1 MSINQSNGKTFLLSC
16 RILLTFFMLAILS
29 NISQAK
35 KSHYEILGVRKNAT
49 EKQIKKSYKKLIV
62 KFHPDRNKKREKWAK
77 NQFIKV
83 SEAYDVLGDA
93 KKRKIYDQF
102 GDEGIKN
109 FEQHGD
115 PRGQGGFGGF
125 GGGGG
130 GGMNIEDI
138 IGAFF
143 GGGGG
148 GGRQQ
153 RRRRRRDRG
162 QRQRQRRRQGQQQGQ
177 SSDGFQFNSG
187 DDGENFGEQKPT
199 KKLLEHEHFIII
211 ESEDMLPDL
220 DVLTESYGLFMY
232 KPEHI
237 NFEGRR
243 GSQRGGTGRVMAEKL
258 QNFIEKFGSF
268 LKVGLLNCGQFEVA
282 CERLYS
288 RVGLRNKNS
297 PVYTVFGHEKKF
309 KKLDLGRPDLNL
321 NRIVGTHVSLMQ
333 KNVIRLTNNNFNDFV
348 NKNVNK
354 NIVVLFTN
362 KPKSSLLFLTL
373 ANIFKKNYIFTEIH
387 TSQRDLLK
395 KFKIDSS
402 KVPKLMVLKD
412 ASTFNGYFYD
422 GDLKKKKLI
431 IFLSQKLKQ
440 LKEEGKKIGLYTKS
454 ILESGQCGVKDS
466 NYCLIVLSNS
476 SANVKWLVER
486 LTKISKKYASDP
498 LKMFVFSDQNKFSQV
513 FGDKKI
519 VFLKGKRRK
528 YKGKEEGLWKID
540 DQELQNFIDMGMS
553 GGMLQGRFKTLENLF

>member
-1 MSINQSNGKTFLLSC
+1 MMM
-16 RILLTFFMLAILS
+16 LLTILTRQVDS
-29 NISQAK
+29 K
-35 KSHYEILGVRKNAT
+35 KTHYQILGVRKNAT
-49 EKQIKKSYKKLIV
+49 EKQIKKSYRKLIV

-83 SEAYDVLGDA
+83 SEAYDVLSDS

-115 PRGQGGFGGF
+115 PRGQTGFGGF
-125 GGGGG
+125 GGGGGG

-138 IGAFF
+138 LGAFF
-143 GGGGG
+143 GGGGGG

-153 RRRRRRDRG
+153 RRRRRRRDRG
-162 QRQRQRRRQGQQQGQ
+162 QRQRQKQRQYKREEY
-177 SSDGFQFNSG
+177 SSYQEGTTGDGFQFNT
-187 DDGENFGEQKPT
+187 DENGENYAEQKNT
-199 KKLLEHEHFIII
+199 KKILEHEHFIII
-211 ESEDMLPDL
+211 ESEDMLPDF

-237 NFEGRR
+237 SFEGRR
-243 GSQRGGTGRVMAEKL
+243 MNGKSGGTGRVMAEKL
-258 QNFIEKFGSF
+258 QNFIEKFGSY
-268 LKVGLLNCGQFEVA
+268 LKVGLLNCELFNVA

-288 RVGLRNKNS
+288 RIGVRNKNV
-297 PVYTVFGHEKKF
+297 PVYSVFGNEKKF
-309 KKLDLGRPDLNL
+309 RKLDLGRPDLNL

-333 KNVIRLTNNNFNDFV
+333 KNVIRLTSDNFNDFV

-354 NIVVLFTN
+354 NIVILFTN
-362 KPKSSLLFLTL
+362 KPKSSLLYLTL
-373 ANIFKKNYIFTEIH
+373 ANIFKDKYLFTEIH
-387 TSQRDLLK
+387 NSQTDLFN
-395 KFKIDSS
+395 KFKIDS
-402 KVPKLMVLKD
+402 KKLPKLMVLKD
-412 ASTFNGYFYD
+412 TSNYKGYLYE
-422 GDLKKKKLI
+422 GDLKKKLLI

-440 LKEEGKKIGLYTKS
+440 LKEENKKIGLYSKS
-454 ILESGQCGVKDS
+454 ILDSGQCGVKDS
-466 NYCLIVLSNS
+466 NYCLFVLSNS
-476 SANVKWLVER
+476 NANVKWLIER

-519 VFLKGKRRK
+519 VFMRGKRRK
-528 YKGKEEGLWKID
+528 YKGKEEGLWQID